1 MSDFLNKI
9 LGDLEQKKEWKEVQA
24 RAKALPEE
32 YRTVFDEIK
41 NYIWQGGAMVSNP
54 TNLFKHLVD
63 MFEEGAAAGKHVLDV
78 TGDDVAAFV
87 RELVRGEKTYVDTL
101 HEKLNHTIAEKI
113 KK

>member
-9 LGDLEQKKEWKEVQA
+9 LGDLEQKKEWKELQV

-32 YRTVFDEIK
+32 YRTVYDEIK
-41 NYIWQGGAMVSNP
+41 QYVWQGGAMVADP
-54 TNLFKHLVD
+54 TNLFKQLVD
-63 MFEEGAAAGKHVLDV
+63 LFEEGATTGKHVLDV

-87 RELVRGEKTYVDTL
+87 RELVRGEKTYADNL
-101 HEKLNHTIAEKI
+101 HEKLNQTIANKL